1 MSNELD
7 SCWVREKYDSFEIC
21 YKIKNVLLSRQS
33 KFQKIEIVET
43 SGFGR
48 MLLLDGIVN
57 IAETD
62 EFIYHE
68 MITHVALF
76 VHPNPEK
83 VLIIGG
89 GDGGAARE
97 VIRHPEV
104 KKCYLVEID
113 EAVVEGCKKFI
124 PQTAKSLDDPRVI
137 LKIEDGFE
145 FVENTNKR
153 FDIVIVDSTDPV
165 GPSVP
170 LFGKSFYENVYKI
183 LNDKGIVIV
192 QAESP
197 FYKKEHQK
205 KILRIL
211 KGLFNKVYMYFYAN
225 FTYPGGLWSFC
236 YASNDLC
243 PLTDFNPQKV
253 RSSGLK
259 FSYYN
264 ESIHRA
270 AFVLPEFLKE
280 ELKGYLITNQCT
292 KITEI

>member
-1 MSNELD
+1 MSNELY
-7 SCWVREKYDSFEIC
+7 SCWVREKSDYFEIC

-33 KFQKIEIVET
+33 KFQKIEIVEAV
-43 SGFGR
+43 GFGR
-48 MLLLDGIVN
+48 MLLLDGKVN
-57 IAETD
+57 IAEMD

-113 EAVVEGCKKFI
+113 EVVVEGCKKFI
-124 PQTAKSLDDPRVI
+124 PQTAKSLDDPKVI

-145 FVENTNKR
+145 FVANTNKR

-165 GPSVP
+165 GPSLP
-170 LFGKSFYENVYKI
+170 LIRKSFYENVYNI

-197 FYKKEHQK
+197 FYIKEHQK
-205 KILRIL
+205 KILNIL
-211 KGLFNKVYMYFYAN
+211 KSLFNKVYIYLYEN

-236 YASNDLC
+236 YASNNLC
-243 PLTDFNPQKV
+243 PLKDFNPQRVKK
-253 RSSGLK
+253 SGLK

-270 AFVLPEFLKE
+270 AFVLPEFMKE
-280 ELKGYLITNQCT
+280 ELKGYLTCI
-292 KITEI
+292 EI